1 MQRNKL
7 ELGFALNLKKQEQRA
22 VMAAEQPRGATKI
35 KRRLANIMTYDFATD
50 KSATPDSNN

>member
-1 MQRNKL
+1 MQRNKF
-7 ELGFALNLKKQEQRA
+7 EFGFALNPKKQELRA
-22 VMAAEQPRGATKI
+22 VMPAEQPRGGKKI